1 MSVGLWV
8 FIEGLSV
15 GGFVSILKVGVV
27 GTRVGKLLG
36 LTITG
41 ALENTAHDI

>member
-1 MSVGLWV
+1 MFVEGFSVG
-8 FIEGLSV
+8 E
-15 GGFVSILKVGVV
+15 FVIILNNGIV

-41 ALENTAHDI
+41 ALENTSHDI